1 MTKEQYFGLKN
12 ELKELASNIRIAKYG
27 FRGAQ
32 KDLSIFQSKNGSI
45 NDYFDGRINSTKWE
59 SIRPEHEA
67 LSKKQCNL
75 MGNFYKMKRD
85 YRHKHIVYCFARG
98 KTMNQI
104 EPKVREKNEP
114 SSAELKRLMKM
125 YEVEE
130 PVAVSA

>member
-12 ELKELASNIRIAKYG
+12 ELKELASNIKIAKKG

-45 NDYFDGRINSTKWE
+45 NDYFDGSINSTKWE
-59 SIRPEHEA
+59 SIRPEHEN
-67 LSKKQCNL
+67 LSKKQNGL
-75 MGNFYKMKRD
+75 MGSLYQMRRD

-98 KTMNQI
+98 KTMKEI

-114 SSAELKRLMKM
+114 SSAELKRLMKLF
-125 YEVEE
+125 EVEE
-130 PVAVSA
+130 PVAISA